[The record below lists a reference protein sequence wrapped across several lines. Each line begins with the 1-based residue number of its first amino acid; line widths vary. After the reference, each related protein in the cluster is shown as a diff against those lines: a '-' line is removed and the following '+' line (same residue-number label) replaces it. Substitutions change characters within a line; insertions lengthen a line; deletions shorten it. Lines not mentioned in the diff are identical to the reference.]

1 MVFTGRLSDY
11 ALDNIFYTISL
22 IFLAVILFYAIN
34 HNRDGQGTLFTGD
47 FIREH
52 LADGLQIL
60 FIAGAIAACC
70 DYMNGLYEIHH
81 QVAQCREMLF
91 FALVILTMFSL
102 KEILNRYTLLYAIAA
117 GIAGAIYYHN
127 GLDALAVREFKV
139 EAEIGMNVEVLRN
152 TVLIAVLFGFILLR
166 TLVCLC
172 KRKLAKPNYWYGAL
186 TLLFF
191 AGIVIFRNTR
201 WWTVVLAVSF
211 TLLYLSYGMWEHRRH
226 FLTNVLWGIVL
237 HFLISM
243 GYALLHRPY
252 LTYRYARYPFVFHT
266 VTTTATYLTTV
277 ECAVI
282 VLLLMKLYRTTK
294 LREIY
299 KELILFGIVSSYML
313 FTMAR
318 TGLFA
323 VTLTGLA
330 AWLMIARGKGRA
342 RIRSLLT
349 NLGLMV
355 LAVLVMFPVTFTLQ
369 RNIPG
374 IVGEPVPFEIEE
386 WPDQVMRGHNL
397 TSIRYMRI
405 GRFVDVFANKVF
417 GIPEGTFDFY
427 GEIAEYKATHDENG
441 NEIPKLVAS
450 IDYIPSYVEPLYA
463 ESTGELPEDMQD
475 EGDYSNGRTT
485 IFRSYFEQ
493 LNMTGHDEM
502 GAVLPDGEIAV
513 HAHNIYLQVAYDH
526 GIGVGILFVIFGAV
540 SLVYAVIFYVKK
552 KDMIT
557 GAALPMVV
565 IFSFAIAGMVE
576 WIFHLSSPSSFVL
589 MLVLAPLLYKE

>member
-1 MVFTGRLSDY
+1 
-11 ALDNIFYTISL
+11 
-22 IFLAVILFYAIN
+22 
-34 HNRDGQGTLFTGD
+34 
-47 FIREH
+47 
-52 LADGLQIL
+52 
-60 FIAGAIAACC
+60 
-70 DYMNGLYEIHH
+70 
-81 QVAQCREMLF
+81 
-91 FALVILTMFSL
+91 
-102 KEILNRYTLLYAIAA
+102 
-117 GIAGAIYYHN
+117 
-127 GLDALAVREFKV
+127 
-139 EAEIGMNVEVLRN
+139 
-152 TVLIAVLFGFILLR
+152 
-166 TLVCLC
+166 
-172 KRKLAKPNYWYGAL
+172 
-186 TLLFF
+186 
-191 AGIVIFRNTR
+191 
-201 WWTVVLAVSF
+201 
-211 TLLYLSYGMWEHRRH
+211 MWEHRRH

-330 AWLMIARGKGRA
+330 AWLIIARGKGKLRVQ
-342 RIRSLLT
+342 SLLI

-405 GRFVDVFANKVF
+405 GRFVDVFANKIF

-463 ESTGELPEDMQD
+463 EGTGELPEDMQD

-576 WIFHLSSPSSFVL
+576 WIFHLSSPSGFVL
-589 MLVLAPLLYKE
+589 MLVLTPLLYKE

>member
-1 MVFTGRLSDY
+1 
-11 ALDNIFYTISL
+11 
-22 IFLAVILFYAIN
+22 
-34 HNRDGQGTLFTGD
+34 
-47 FIREH
+47 
-52 LADGLQIL
+52 
-60 FIAGAIAACC
+60 
-70 DYMNGLYEIHH
+70 
-81 QVAQCREMLF
+81 
-91 FALVILTMFSL
+91 
-102 KEILNRYTLLYAIAA
+102 
-117 GIAGAIYYHN
+117 
-127 GLDALAVREFKV
+127 
-139 EAEIGMNVEVLRN
+139 
-152 TVLIAVLFGFILLR
+152 
-166 TLVCLC
+166 
-172 KRKLAKPNYWYGAL
+172 
-186 TLLFF
+186 
-191 AGIVIFRNTR
+191 
-201 WWTVVLAVSF
+201 
-211 TLLYLSYGMWEHRRH
+211 
-226 FLTNVLWGIVL
+226 
-237 HFLISM
+237 
-243 GYALLHRPY
+243 
-252 LTYRYARYPFVFHT
+252 
-266 VTTTATYLTTV
+266 
-277 ECAVI
+277 
-282 VLLLMKLYRTTK
+282 
-294 LREIY
+294 
-299 KELILFGIVSSYML
+299 
-313 FTMAR
+313 MAR

-330 AWLMIARGKGRA
+330 AWLMIARGKGRV
-342 RIRSLLT
+342 RIHSLLT

-369 RNIPG
+369 RNTPG
-374 IVGEPVPFEIEE
+374 MVGEPVPFEIEE

-405 GRFVDVFANKVF
+405 GRFVDVFANKIF

-463 ESTGELPEDMQD
+463 ESTGELPEDMKD

-502 GAVLPDGEIAV
+502 GAVLPNGEIAV

-552 KDMIT
+552 KDTII

-576 WIFHLSSPSSFVL
+576 WIFHLSSPGGFVL
-589 MLVLAPLLYKE
+589 MLVLAPLLYKESY